1 LKVIINNNIPEV
13 MRKVLEAEK
22 KIDRGAMMARDEM
35 MTQLIQLAK
44 EQIKGKRPI
53 GQKAESGKPPMNRTG
68 NLRRSI
74 KGDKSRE
81 GFATYLAV
89 VGPTIIYGRRVEL
102 GGGNWPTGTKFP
114 YMKPAWERFRP
125 LALGIIRKHLAL

>member
-1 LKVIINNNIPEV
+1 MIESNIFDV
-13 MRKVLEAEK
+13 MRGVTKAMS

-44 EQIKGKRPI
+44 EQIKGKRQPSE
-53 GQKAESGKPPMNRTG
+53 KAESGKPPMNRTG

-74 KGDKSRE
+74 KGDKMRE
-81 GFATYLAV
+81 GFATYSAV

-114 YMKPAWERFRP
+114 YMKPAWEKFRP

>member
-1 LKVIINNNIPEV
+1 MIESNIPNV
-13 MRKVLEAEK
+13 MAGVIKAQA

-35 MTQLIQLAK
+35 MNKLIQLAK
-44 EQIKGKRPI
+44 EQIKGKRKP
-53 GQKAESGKPPMNRTG
+53 GEKAESGKPPMNRTG

-74 KGDKSRE
+74 KGERERE
-81 GFATYLAV
+81 GFATYSAV

-125 LALGIIRKHLAL
+125 LAQGIIRKHLAL

>member
-1 LKVIINNNIPEV
+1 MIESNIPNV
-13 MRKVLEAEK
+13 MAGVIKAQA

-35 MTQLIQLAK
+35 MNKLIQLAK
-44 EQIKGKRPI
+44 EQIKGKRQP
-53 GQKAESGKPPMNRTG
+53 GEKAESGKPPMNRTG

-74 KGDKSRE
+74 KGERARE
-81 GFATYLAV
+81 GFATYSAMI
-89 VGPTIIYGRRVEL
+89 GPTIIYGRRVEL

-125 LALGIIRKHLAL
+125 LAQGIIRKHLAL

>member
-1 LKVIINNNIPEV
+1 MIINNNIPEV

-22 KIDRGAMMARDEM
+22 KLDRGAMMARDEM
-35 MTQLIQLAK
+35 MNKLIQLAK
-44 EQIKGKRPI
+44 EQIKGKRQP
-53 GQKAESGKPPMNRTG
+53 GEKAESGKPPMNRTG

-74 KGDKSRE
+74 KGERARE
-81 GFATYLAV
+81 GFATYSAMI
-89 VGPTIIYGRRVEL
+89 GPTIIYGRRVEL

-125 LALGIIRKHLAL
+125 LAQGIIRKHLAL